1 MDQMFELVQKILEEM
16 RIIKRELTLVNADT
30 IDKIKSD
37 WVDSQDVMMCLNI
50 SKRTLQSL
58 RDNATL
64 PFSKINGKFYYKTA
78 DLKALLEANYSH
90 NSRRNDSE
98 GN

>member
-1 MDQMFELVQKILEEM
+1 MEEMFELVQKILEEM

-37 WVDSQDVMMCLNI
+37 WVDSQDVMMCLKI

-58 RDNATL
+58 RDGGTI

-78 DLKALLEANYSH
+78 DVKKLLEANYSH
-90 NSRRNDSE
+90 NARTHE
-98 GN
+98 PGE